1 MFIKK
6 GIEKQ
11 IKLRHTIDANA
22 ILAKNGKMVEWGMI
36 ADRTQS
42 KLPARHAPKW
52 CETLKRAHR
61 DYSPS
66 VCVWYYVSTMTVENS
81 GQSGQS
87 APHCRT
93 LGVLGIW
100 HSHTRTVHA
109 TILDHGRRRNKNWG
123 RISGR
128 ELAASTRV

>member
-42 KLPARHAPKW
+42 KLPARHAPK
-52 CETLKRAHR
+52 
-61 DYSPS
+61 
-66 VCVWYYVSTMTVENS
+66 
-81 GQSGQS
+81 
-87 APHCRT
+87 
-93 LGVLGIW
+93 
-100 HSHTRTVHA
+100 
-109 TILDHGRRRNKNWG
+109 
-123 RISGR
+123 
-128 ELAASTRV
+128 